1 MDGWRS
7 SGRKGGSGS
16 GPYFLAWGYV
26 EYKEPLTD
34 KQIKDYEL
42 TE

>member
-1 MDGWRS
+1 MGGDLQE
-7 SGRKGGSGS
+7 GRGAAVSVNNHT
-16 GPYFLAWGYV
+16 AWGYV

>member
-1 MDGWRS
+1 MIL
-7 SGRKGGSGS
+7 
-16 GPYFLAWGYV
+16 FLTASAAWGYV